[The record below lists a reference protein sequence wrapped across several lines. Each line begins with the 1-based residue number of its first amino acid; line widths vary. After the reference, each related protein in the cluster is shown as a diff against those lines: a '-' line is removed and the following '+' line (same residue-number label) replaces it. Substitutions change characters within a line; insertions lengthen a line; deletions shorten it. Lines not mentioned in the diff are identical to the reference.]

1 MLTDRDRIKQKLA
14 AIVKSVADIQTLIA
28 QEEAKTDK
36 ANKVRPESLAAAV
49 KKLSAQGLTQREIA
63 NKFGSGVDA
72 MTVNAILKGFRP
84 SDEFKAKAKPKR
96 KA

>member
-49 KKLSAQGLTQREIA
+49 KKLSDQGLSQRKIA
-63 NKFGSGVDA
+63 DELGIGT
-72 MTVNAILKGFRP
+72 MTVNSILKGFQP
-84 SDEFKAKAKPKR
+84 AEKFKPKGKR
-96 KA
+96 KS